1 MDFCDECQS
10 AGSVNRYG
18 FCEIC
23 GTVHETA
30 EPIQLRTVE
39 PFEHTKAAKMA
50 EVSDSA
56 TAYEA
61 AGSRREAVG

>member
-1 MDFCDECQS
+1 MGFCVAELY

-23 GTVHETA
+23 GTVHEAA
-30 EPIQLRTVE
+30 EQLQLRTGEACELVE
-39 PFEHTKAAKMA
+39 AAQMA
-50 EVSDSA
+50 EIADSA
-56 TAYEA
+56 GTFEA